1 MTKYIHELLDLP
13 TQVHKGD
20 FVLNL
25 AAGVSDA
32 NAAATLRNYVV
43 TPQLTACFDH
53 ALGFIKGAIDSNS
66 SKACYLHGSFGSGK
80 SHFMAML
87 HLLLRNNPEAR
98 AIKELAGVVAKHNPW
113 TQGKKFLLVPFHM
126 IGSRSME
133 QGILRQYANYV
144 RQLHPEAPIPG
155 VYLAESLFEDAKSL
169 RQDMGDASF
178 FQKLDQS
185 KSGGASGWGSIAA
198 GWDAASFDVALAAA
212 PGDQER
218 TRLVGDLIG
227 AFFRSYHNVAAGQDE
242 AYLDLDQGLA
252 VISQHA
258 QALGYD
264 ALILFLDE
272 LILWLASHAADLS
285 FIHQE
290 TQKLVKLVESQNARA
305 IPIVSFVARQRDL
318 RKLIGDTLPGASKI
332 NFEDSVDWSE
342 GRFGVIKLE
351 DRNLP
356 MIANKRVLKPR
367 SPAAKQELDAA
378 FSETAKIRKEVM
390 DTLLTDEYSREM
402 FHLIY
407 PFSPALME
415 TLIVAS
421 SMLQRERTALKVMM
435 QILVE
440 QQETL
445 KVGDIVPVGDLYDA
459 VAQGDEAFS
468 QDMKVHFDNARK
480 LYHEK
485 LLPVL
490 EAQHGA
496 RREELLAKPLSDPAR
511 TNFVNDDRLIKTLL
525 LAALVPGVNSLRS
538 LNASRLAALN
548 HGTIRSPIPGKEAGT
563 VLQKCKQW
571 AAEAGEIKI
580 GDEPTNPTISIQ
592 LSGVDTE
599 AILAAATHEDN
610 LGNQMRM
617 VRKIL
622 FEELGINNVDQMYLT
637 YNFSWR
643 NTARECDVIYGNV
656 RTLPE
661 TNLTANGQTWK
672 VIVDYPFDEPGRT
685 VSDDQSKLQIY
696 MGSNPG
702 GTRTLVWLPAFFSLT
717 ALRDL
722 SRLVI
727 IEHVLTG
734 ERFNAY
740 AAFLSPQ
747 DRITAKTLLENQ
759 LSVLGERVKQ
769 HIEAAYGVRG
779 SQSKSIDNSHELTD
793 TFRSLCEG
801 LDLQP
806 PSASSLKGALEDLL
820 GQALSFE
827 FPAHPNFGAE
837 IKSSNLRK
845 VYEEISKA
853 ISEKGGRVLVEKSV
867 RSLIKQIAEPLH
879 LGDQGETHFVL
890 GQRWRDHFTRKVAE
904 SGATITVKSLR
915 DWIDQPKPMGLPRE
929 CANLIILIFAAQTN
943 RSFFRY
949 GAPVDV
955 TLANLSDEVELR
967 EQQLP
972 SETAWIA
979 AVERGSRIFG
989 IPSSPL
995 LNVAN
1000 LTKLV
1005 DGIQVQAK
1013 QRIDDCR
1020 QLVTN
1025 LSSHLDDFGQLK
1037 ENAPRYQTAEA
1048 VLDLLE
1054 TVRDAKPAEVI
1065 ETLARLTPRTSDAA
1079 MGTSLASAADVV
1091 GALSTTQW
1099 KLFESIRII
1108 KDDRS
1113 TAAQALLGRV
1123 ADALYND
1130 QHVTAI
1136 GPVLKIEQ
1144 SRAIDL
1150 LTPSATGSGTTTSGI
1165 PVTRDDKTGV
1175 SRANI
1180 IPDQKVFVEPGRP
1193 TGRHL
1198 MHVDSDEADLLAC
1211 YGNNQKAIERNRA
1224 FVEKLKSLY
1233 GRSQVEGDSLPPNLP
1248 ADRIG
1253 VALEVHHIKP
1263 LSKGG
1268 VDEPSNMIV
1277 LTASLHNL
1285 IHSDPECVIDLSK
1298 GTMALFGVQ
1307 IRVHVRDS
1315 HCG

>member
-1 MTKYIHELLDLP
+1 MAKYIRELLDLP

-25 AAGVSDA
+25 AAGVADA

-43 TPQLTACFDH
+43 TPQLTACFDQ
-53 ALGFIKGAIDSNS
+53 ALGFIKGAIDSTS

-80 SHFMAML
+80 SHFMATL

-98 AIKELAGVVAKHNPW
+98 AIKELAPVVAKHNAW

-133 QGILRQYANYV
+133 QGILGQYANYV
-144 RQLHPEAPIPG
+144 RQLHPDAPIPG

-169 RQDMGDASF
+169 RQDMADASF
-178 FQKLDQS
+178 FQKLNHNKGS
-185 KSGGASGWGSIAA
+185 SGTGWGAIAA
-198 GWDAASFDVALAAA
+198 GWDAASFDAAVTA
-212 PGDQER
+212 PPGNQER
-218 TRLVGDLIG
+218 TCLVGDLIG

-242 AYLDLDQGLA
+242 AYLDLDKGLA

-264 ALILFLDE
+264 AVILFLDE

-290 TQKLVKLVESQNARA
+290 TQKLVKLVESQNARP

-318 RKLIGDTLPGASKI
+318 RKLIGDTVPGASKL

-367 SPAAKQELDAA
+367 NAAAKQELDAA
-378 FSETAKIRKEVM
+378 FEGTAKIRKEVM
-390 DTLLTDEYSREM
+390 DTLLADEYSREM

-415 TLIVAS
+415 TLIAAS
-421 SMLQRERTALKVMM
+421 GMLQRERTALKVMM
-435 QILVE
+435 QLLVE
-440 QQETL
+440 QQGTL
-445 KVGDIVPVGDLYDA
+445 QVGDIVPVGDLYDA

-496 RREELLAKPLSDPAR
+496 RREELLAKPCDDPAR
-511 TNFVNDDRLIKTLL
+511 TNFVNDDRLVKTLL
-525 LAALVPGVNSLRS
+525 LAALVQGVNSLRS

-563 VLQKCKQW
+563 VLQKCKAW
-571 AAEAGEIKI
+571 AAEVGEIKI

-610 LGNQMRM
+610 PGNQMRM

-622 FEELGINNVDQMYLT
+622 FEELGIENVDQMYLT
-637 YNFSWR
+637 YDFPWQ
-643 NTARECDVIYGNV
+643 NTSRECDVIYGNV

-672 VIVDYPFDEPGRT
+672 VIIDYPFDEPGRT
-685 VSDDQSKLQIY
+685 TSDDHSKLQIY
-696 MGSNPG
+696 RESNRD
-702 GTRTLVWLPAFFSLT
+702 GTRTLVWLPAFFAST

-734 ERFNAY
+734 ERFNGY

-747 DRITAKTLLENQ
+747 DRSTAKTLLENQ
-759 LSVLGERVKQ
+759 RSSLGERVKQ
-769 HIEAAYGVRG
+769 HIEAAYGIRG

-793 TFRSLCEG
+793 TFKSLYDG

-845 VYEEISKA
+845 VYEEIIKA
-853 ISEKGGRVLVEKSV
+853 VSERGGRVLVEKGV
-867 RSLIKQIAEPLH
+867 RGLIKQIAEPLH
-879 LGDQGETHFVL
+879 LGEQGETHFVL
-890 GQRWRDHFTRKVAE
+890 GQRWRDHFTRKAAE
-904 SGATITVKSLR
+904 SGASMTVKSLR

-929 CANLIILIFAAQTN
+929 CANLIIMVFAAQTN

-955 TLANLSDEVELR
+955 TLANLPDEVELR

-972 SETAWIA
+972 SEVAWVT
-979 AVERGSRIFG
+979 AVERASRIFG
-989 IPSSPL
+989 VASSPL
-995 LNVAN
+995 LNATN
-1000 LTKLV
+1000 LAKLA
-1005 DGIQVQAK
+1005 DGIQVRTRQSMDA
-1013 QRIDDCR
+1013 CR
-1020 QLVTN
+1020 QLVAEV
-1025 LSSHLDDFGQLK
+1025 SRHLADFGQVK
-1037 ENAPRYQTAEA
+1037 EKAPRYQTAET

-1054 TVRDAKPAEVI
+1054 AVRDAKPAEVI
-1065 ETLARLTPRTSDAA
+1065 EALASLTPRTSDAA
-1079 MGTSLASAADVV
+1079 MGTSFASAADVA
-1091 GALSTTQW
+1091 GALTTTQW
-1099 KLFESIRII
+1099 KLFESIRLIA
-1108 KDDRS
+1108 DERS
-1113 TAAQALLGRV
+1113 AAAQALLGRV
-1123 ADALYND
+1123 ADALCND
-1130 QHVTAI
+1130 QHVTSLR
-1136 GPVLKIEQ
+1136 PVLAIEQ
-1144 SRAIDL
+1144 SKAIDL
-1150 LTPSATGSGTTTSGI
+1150 LTPSAPPKPPVEPPARPPVKPGRKVIDSGTRENLSLAEAENEI
-1165 PVTRDDKTGV
+1165 ARL
-1175 SRANI
+1175 R
-1180 IPDQKVFVEPGRP
+1180 QK
-1193 TGRHL
+1193 
-1198 MHVDSDEADLLAC
+1198 
-1211 YGNNQKAIERNRA
+1211 
-1224 FVEKLKSLY
+1224 
-1233 GRSQVEGDSLPPNLP
+1233 
-1248 ADRIG
+1248 
-1253 VALEVHHIKP
+1253 
-1263 LSKGG
+1263 SKGAQ
-1268 VDEPSNMIV
+1268 VARINVSWIIE
-1277 LTASLHNL
+1277 
-1285 IHSDPECVIDLSK
+1285 E
-1298 GTMALFGVQ
+1298 
-1307 IRVHVRDS
+1307 
-1315 HCG
+1315 